1 MPNRPL
7 PMTRAGLLQ
16 QSFVL
21 RNNQLGERVVN
32 GALYTFAGIL
42 LRTTLT
48 FGSMAILARLLTPA
62 DFGYIAMATVL
73 TELAALFSNFGF
85 SSVLIQRRVI
95 TRLHVD
101 TVFWASTAL
110 GLLLGASIFLAAPLA
125 ETLYGE
131 AVTKDILRFMSLP
144 FIFAGMVVI
153 HSAILTR
160 LMRFKTIFLIDITA
174 VVARILT
181 AISMAFLGFGVWSL
195 VAGSLTGSLILLIS
209 YLILVPYRPRLKFN
223 ARYIQR
229 TWKTSS
235 SYFGGGIL
243 FYLNSNIDLL
253 LIGRTLGATSLGY
266 YQNARSLTDEVRSRI
281 AIPLQQVLFPAFSS
295 IQDDRE
301 RLQRSI
307 VRSGR
312 LIALVIFPVG
322 FGVSAVAEEIVPL
335 LYGPQWLAMIPILKF
350 LGFSAAIKGA
360 SAIAT
365 PIYNSLNRV
374 GLALRVNLIG
384 SIIMITA
391 ALSAL
396 PFGVEAVAAVIAATS
411 LYAIVT
417 LHIAL
422 RQVALGWTDQLHI
435 LGPAATCSA
444 LMWIFIVLIRLL
456 LDGQELHPASQ
467 LPLLI
472 AIGSFTYVSLLLLAW
487 PSHVA
492 DMITAARSLLRRSVS
507 N

>member
-1 MPNRPL
+1 
-7 PMTRAGLLQ
+7 MTRASLLQ

-85 SSVLIQRRVI
+85 ASVLIQRRVI
-95 TRLHVD
+95 NRLHVD

-110 GLLLGASIFLAAPLA
+110 GLLLGASIYLAAPLA
-125 ETLYGE
+125 EALYGE

-153 HSAILTR
+153 HSALLTR
-160 LMRFKTIFLIDITA
+160 LMRFRTIFLIDITA

-195 VAGSLTGSLILLIS
+195 VAGSLAGSLLLLIS
-209 YLILVPYRPRLKFN
+209 YLILVPYRPRMKFDV
-223 ARYIQR
+223 RYIQR

-235 SYFGGGIL
+235 SYFGSGIL

-253 LIGRTLGATSLGY
+253 LIGRSLGATSLGY

-281 AIPLQQVLFPAFSS
+281 AVPLQQVLFPAFSS
-295 IQDDRE
+295 IQNDQE

-307 VRSGR
+307 LRSGR
-312 LIALVIFPVG
+312 LIAVIIFPVG
-322 FGVSAVAEEIVPL
+322 FGIAAIADDLVPL
-335 LYGPQWLAMIPILKF
+335 LYGDQWLAMIPILKL
-350 LGFSAAIKGA
+350 LGFSTAVRAS

-365 PIYNSLNRV
+365 PIYNSMNKV
-374 GLALRVNLIG
+374 GLALRYNALGTAIMVISAILAIPYGINAVAAMIALTSLYSLIVLNISLRLVNLNTADQLR
-384 SIIMITA
+384 IIASPAACAGIMWVSVVAARSLMYEKPWSDAVTLI

-396 PFGVEAVAAVIAATS
+396 GAAIYT
-411 LYAIVT
+411 
-417 LHIAL
+417 
-422 RQVALGWTDQLHI
+422 
-435 LGPAATCSA
+435 
-444 LMWIFIVLIRLL
+444 F
-456 LDGQELHPASQ
+456 
-467 LPLLI
+467 
-472 AIGSFTYVSLLLLAW
+472 LLLLTSPAYK
-487 PSHVA
+487 SE
-492 DMITAARSLLRRSVS
+492 IKLLFRQIGHRRAS
-507 N
+507 